1 VETET
6 HQDCLC
12 SLAKHIGHTEKSYQQ
27 YRQVKQLWNI
37 KRNQE
42 VRKKKEDLKRNE
54 VINKGIGGFEQQSE
68 KNKREYFSANE
79 SVGDHNEL
87 VFDMDLSEVDSADDA
102 GLIQNNPLIFVDYK
116 MMRILEKKRQANFC
130 HILTSIVL
138 DVQTAK
144 Y

>member
-1 VETET
+1 METET

-12 SLAKHIGHTEKSYQQ
+12 SLAKHIGHTERSFQQ

-54 VINKGIGGFEQQSE
+54 VINKGIGGFEAQSD
-68 KNKREYFSANE
+68 KKREYFSANE
-79 SVGDHNEL
+79 SVGTHNEL

-102 GLIQNNPLIFVDYK
+102 GLI
-116 MMRILEKKRQANFC
+116 
-130 HILTSIVL
+130 
-138 DVQTAK
+138 
-144 Y
+144 